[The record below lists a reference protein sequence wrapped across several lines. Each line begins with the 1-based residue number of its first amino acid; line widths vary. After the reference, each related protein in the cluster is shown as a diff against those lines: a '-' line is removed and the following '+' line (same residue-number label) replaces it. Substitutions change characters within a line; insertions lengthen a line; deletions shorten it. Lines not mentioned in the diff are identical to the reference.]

1 MNFLFAGMASTIGSA
16 VGNAM
21 IMPAMGKVNI
31 PSMPTVSD
39 SMVNVGG
46 VSIPGSPNLDFG
58 HAVNSVVNGATG
70 NINVGGT
77 PGSYPVWPTFPGY
90 GSGPS
95 FPGSAGSYGPN
106 PYFGAFV
113 SGSFNSFYA
122 GLGYA
127 FGPAQRIM

>member
-21 IMPAMGKVNI
+21 IMPAMGKVSI
-31 PSMPTVSD
+31 PNMPTVSD
-39 SMVNVGG
+39 SMVTVGG
-46 VSIPGSPNLDFG
+46 VSIPGTPNSNFG
-58 HAVNSVVNGATG
+58 SAVNSVVNGATG

-90 GSGPS
+90 GGAQS
-95 FPGSAGSYGPN
+95 FPGYGPN

-122 GLGYA
+122 GLGYS